1 MKRLVFAVMAIM
13 LMATPVVNAQ
23 KVNKEAL
30 LAKLEKADAD
40 SKNEKK
46 ATKAATWIARGKAYY
61 EAASAPVKDIFPG
74 MEMQIAEISIGKAT
88 SVKDGVVL
96 GGQTF
101 AEHTYPWFKLYVAG
115 GKIAG
120 WELTQRVKD
129 VDLAAIALES
139 FNKAYELDA
148 KQANA
153 INDGLQKLQSFYSQ
167 NGNAYMEANNF
178 GVAADNYLSAY
189 KVQESPAF
197 SGKKDAAFLYYAGY
211 LYVVAASETKDKSF
225 FPKGVDAL
233 NKALAAG
240 YNDEAGDIYYYLYHG
255 YYGQEDSS
263 VRQANLERAKQVL
276 MEGLA
281 KFPENINIINGLIN
295 VYSSGSVGN
304 ISDLTAMVDAAL
316 ARDPKSRD
324 LWYGRGQI
332 FFNLKNYD
340 ESIASFKK
348 VVELDPKDGQSMFY
362 IGFFYITK
370 ADAMNDE
377 VNKRDYKSNEEWK
390 ADQAKVTATYME
402 SVPYLE
408 KSLELRPN
416 DFTTVE
422 TLKVLTF
429 RLRDEDGMMAKYEKY
444 NKLYEELKAK
454 QPQQ

>member
-1 MKRLVFAVMAIM
+1 MKRLIFAVMAIM
-13 LMATPVVNAQ
+13 IMAAPVANAQ
-23 KVNKEAL
+23 RVNKEAL

-74 MEMQIAEISIGKAT
+74 MEMSIAEISIGKAS
-88 SVKDGVVL
+88 SVKEGVKL
-96 GGQTF
+96 AGQ
-101 AEHTYPWFKLYVAG
+101 AYIEMTYPWFKLYVAG

-120 WELTQRVKD
+120 WSLTQSVKD
-129 VDLAAIALES
+129 VDLAAVALES
-139 FNKAYELDA
+139 FNKAYSLDE
-148 KQANA
+148 KQGKLVM
-153 INDGLQKLQSFYSQ
+153 DGLQKLHSFYSQ
-167 NGNAYMEANNF
+167 NGNANMEIGNYA
-178 GVAADNYLSAY
+178 VAADNFLAAY
-189 KVQESPAF
+189 TVQESPAY
-197 SGKKDAAFLYYAGY
+197 SAEKDAAFLYYAGY
-211 LYVVAASETKDKSF
+211 LYVVAASETKDKSC

-255 YYGQEDSS
+255 YFGQEDSS

-281 KFPENINIINGLIN
+281 KYPENINIINGLIN
-295 VYSSGSVGN
+295 VYSSGSVGD

-316 ARDPKSRD
+316 QRDPKSRD

-332 FFNLKNYD
+332 FYNLKNYD

-348 VVELDPKDGQSMFY
+348 VVELDPKDAQSMFY

-370 ADAMNDE
+370 ADAMNDDI
-377 VNKRDYKSNEEWK
+377 NKRDYKSNDEWK

-416 DFTTVE
+416 DYTTVE

>member
-1 MKRLVFAVMAIM
+1 
-13 LMATPVVNAQ
+13 
-23 KVNKEAL
+23 
-30 LAKLEKADAD
+30 
-40 SKNEKK
+40 
-46 ATKAATWIARGKAYY
+46 
-61 EAASAPVKDIFPG
+61 
-74 MEMQIAEISIGKAT
+74 
-88 SVKDGVVL
+88 
-96 GGQTF
+96 
-101 AEHTYPWFKLYVAG
+101 
-115 GKIAG
+115 
-120 WELTQRVKD
+120 
-129 VDLAAIALES
+129 
-139 FNKAYELDA
+139 
-148 KQANA
+148 
-153 INDGLQKLQSFYSQ
+153 
-167 NGNAYMEANNF
+167 
-178 GVAADNYLSAY
+178 
-189 KVQESPAF
+189 
-197 SGKKDAAFLYYAGY
+197 
-211 LYVVAASETKDKSF
+211 
-225 FPKGVDAL
+225 
-233 NKALAAG
+233 
-240 YNDEAGDIYYYLYHG
+240 
-255 YYGQEDSS
+255 
-263 VRQANLERAKQVL
+263 

>member
-1 MKRLVFAVMAIM
+1 VLKTINLIINTFFIKRFFMKRLVFAVMAIM

-263 VRQANLERAKQVL
+263 VR
-276 MEGLA
+276 
-281 KFPENINIINGLIN
+281 
-295 VYSSGSVGN
+295 
-304 ISDLTAMVDAAL
+304 
-316 ARDPKSRD
+316 
-324 LWYGRGQI
+324 
-332 FFNLKNYD
+332 
-340 ESIASFKK
+340 
-348 VVELDPKDGQSMFY
+348 
-362 IGFFYITK
+362 
-370 ADAMNDE
+370 
-377 VNKRDYKSNEEWK
+377 
-390 ADQAKVTATYME
+390 
-402 SVPYLE
+402 
-408 KSLELRPN
+408 
-416 DFTTVE
+416 
-422 TLKVLTF
+422 
-429 RLRDEDGMMAKYEKY
+429 
-444 NKLYEELKAK
+444 
-454 QPQQ
+454 